1 MFSYRNLKEALYVMH
16 VLLGVS
22 LIIAAVVLFNT
33 TASATEP
40 ICYTLPAIVLVIV
53 GVGCV
58 FFGVETYLL
67 RDDPDIWR

>member
-1 MFSYRNLKEALYVMH
+1 MLSYRNLKEAVYIML
-16 VLLGVS
+16 VLLGVM

-33 TASATEP
+33 TSFATEP
-40 ICYTLPAIVLVIV
+40 ICYILPGTIVMIV
-53 GVGCV
+53 GIICV

>member
-40 ICYTLPAIVLVIV
+40 ICYILPGIVLVIV